1 MSDVEPAAI
10 TLTVHAE
17 GTVINPPDPDPEP
30 EPEPDD
36 DTGEDD

>member
-1 MSDVEPAAI
+1 MSEPDPPAAI

-17 GTVINPPDPDPEP
+17 GTVINPPDPEP

-36 DTGEDD
+36 TGEDD

>member
-1 MSDVEPAAI
+1 
-10 TLTVHAE
+10 LTVHAE